1 MSTFPRG
8 IKLKQSTIS
17 GATPAEPFLTRP
29 TSDSNFSKNFDFDAG
44 LNSSAAWTEHFHEHD
59 LTKESESDSLS
70 IDDEAGGT
78 SSGRHTVIGIRQ
90 DVSEDLGIYDGEEVT
105 FGPGRPARVLY
116 DFSGEPALKEL
127 QLRAGDELDILRERI
142 EGAGGWSLARVPR
155 RVGDCKDE
163 QEDVNGDDVG
173 LVPREYYAFTT
184 DFISSPADAT
194 ASSSLRLE
202 PINEEASDAPTPRAS
217 MVSSPKGPPLIPQN
231 TGEWFRQ
238 QMRSVLGGRSLNRFS
253 RFVTSGAEA
262 FVLRGVSQRSASH
275 LPDPK
280 ETTTGETA
288 NDTEG
293 KRTDGLPPAHTL
305 RLSTFLT
312 PESRGHAREPT
323 AIPLEASPDAHYID
337 VGESGPTWR
346 SKVPVFE
353 VRVHSPEKRYPVP
366 GLSSIVGRAG
376 GGGEAGAYI
385 VYSITSIF
393 DSPSCDSEEEKDDD
407 DLAAPVSTQA
417 HSITVLRR
425 FSHFVLLHSALSSL
439 LPGLALPPLPEK
451 QYAGR
456 LNADFVDARRGALQ
470 RYLRMLVRHPVVRY
484 VEPLRFFLGCE
495 DEVEWRR
502 QLPSILRHSNTLP
515 SSSSTTSHTQ
525 TPPSFYANVYHPPF
539 QIDLEDARD
548 VSERF
553 ANHAHAVAQGVQH
566 MRGMFTRGVRQARVD
581 MANAERTLGYEV
593 LGLITGRPVNGSISA
608 DDDEDEE
615 EEEEEDASV
624 SLTRS
629 PNGRTKQSCKQKK
642 GLHNA
647 EGAWCWRE
655 ECPDCL
661 RFTKCM
667 QKTAETLQGVAD
679 LYDNHARRTMLETED
694 SLKDVAY
701 PDVIY
706 APVLDIHR
714 QTLDRYKEASETTQ
728 ELYCPN
734 VQKNTEANGT
744 EAIHA
749 SSGEE
754 EDSVAARCET
764 VLNTTLAEF
773 DAYHS
778 AKRDDFERIVTSHL
792 DGEIAFYE
800 KILTRLRTTRALF
813 DASPTELDL
822 LMPGAR
828 QPSIYE
834 RTSHVSQFHSSTE
847 PLTQPAPHVLDS
859 GRRATMRPVSDA
871 IQGLLGIAAGSSG
884 SKFAVNGVGERA
896 EGASSGGQPGVN
908 GSGSVFSRL
917 W

>member
-8 IKLKQSTIS
+8 VKFKQSTIS

-29 TSDSNFSKNFDFDAG
+29 TSDSTFSKNFDFDAG
-44 LNSSAAWTEHFHEHD
+44 LNSSAAWTEHLHEHE

-70 IDDEAGGT
+70 IDECEGSS
-78 SSGRHTVIGIRQ
+78 SSGRHTVIGIKQ
-90 DVSEDLGIYDGEEVT
+90 DASEEHGIHNGEEVT

-116 DFSGEPALKEL
+116 DFSGELALKEL
-127 QLRAGDELDILRERI
+127 QLRAGDELDILRETI
-142 EGAGGWSLARVPR
+142 GNSSGWSLARVPR
-155 RVGDCKDE
+155 RVGGHKERKDE
-163 QEDVNGDDVG
+163 QEDANGDEVG

-184 DFISSPADAT
+184 DFISSPADSA
-194 ASSSLRLE
+194 ASSRLLD
-202 PINEEASDAPTPRAS
+202 PINEETSDALTPRAS

-262 FVLRGVSQRSASH
+262 FVLRGPPQRSAPH
-275 LPDPK
+275 LPDSS
-280 ETTTGETA
+280 EGTITGDAA
-288 NDTEG
+288 NDEER

-305 RLSTFLT
+305 RLSVFLT

-323 AIPLEASPDAHYID
+323 AVPLEASPDAHYID

-346 SKVPVFE
+346 SKVPTFE

-366 GLSSIVGRAG
+366 GLSSIVGGAG

-393 DSPSCDSEEEKDDD
+393 DSPPSSDSEEDDD
-407 DLAAPVSTQA
+407 DLVSPTASQA
-417 HSITVLRR
+417 HSITVHRR
-425 FSHFVLLHSALSSL
+425 FSHFILLHSALSSL
-439 LPGLALPPLPEK
+439 LPGPALPPLPEK

-456 LNADFVDARRGALQ
+456 MNADFVDARRGALQ
-470 RYLRMLVRHPVVRY
+470 RYLSMLVRHPVVRY

-502 QLPSILRHSNTLP
+502 QLPTILRLSNTLP
-515 SSSSTTSHTQ
+515 SSSSSSPRS
-525 TPPSFYANVYHPPF
+525 PPSFYANVYHPPF
-539 QIDLEDARD
+539 QIDLEDALD

-553 ANHAHAVAQGVQH
+553 ANHTHAVAQGVQH
-566 MRGMFTRGVRQARVD
+566 MRGMFTKGVRQARVE
-581 MANAERTLGYEV
+581 MANAERMLGYEF
-593 LGLITGRPVNGSISA
+593 LGLITGRLANGSGSAA
-608 DDDEDEE
+608 DDDKG

-624 SLTRS
+624 SPSRS
-629 PNGRTKQSCKQKK
+629 PNGRTKQNCKQNK
-642 GLHNA
+642 GLQNVD
-647 EGAWCWRE
+647 GAWCWRE
-655 ECPDCL
+655 ECPECL

-701 PDVIY
+701 PNVIY

-714 QTLDRYKEASETTQ
+714 QTLERYKEASESIQ
-728 ELYCPN
+728 ELSRPN
-734 VQKNTEANGT
+734 VQKNDEANET

-773 DAYHS
+773 DAYHT
-778 AKRDDFERIVTSHL
+778 AKRDDFERVVTSHL

-800 KILTRLRTTRALF
+800 KVLTRLRTTRALF
-813 DASPTELDL
+813 DTSPTELDL
-822 LMPGAR
+822 FMPGAR

-834 RTSHVSQFHSSTE
+834 RTSHIGQFHSSTE

-884 SKFAVNGVGERA
+884 SKFTVNDVKEGA
-896 EGASSGGQPGVN
+896 EGAPSEGQPGAN
-908 GSGSVFSRL
+908 GGGSVFSRL

>member
-8 IKLKQSTIS
+8 IKFKQSTIS

-29 TSDSNFSKNFDFDAG
+29 TSDSNFNKNFDFDAG
-44 LNSSAAWTEHFHEHD
+44 LNSSAAWTEHLHEHD
-59 LTKESESDSLS
+59 LTKESEGDSLS
-70 IDDEAGGT
+70 IDECEEGSS
-78 SSGRHTVIGIRQ
+78 SSGRQTTIGIKQ
-90 DVSEDLGIYDGEEVT
+90 DACEEHGIHGEEGTT

-116 DFSGEPALKEL
+116 NFSGEPALKEL
-127 QLRAGDELDILRERI
+127 QLRAGDELDILRETI
-142 EGAGGWSLARVPR
+142 GNSGGWSLARVPR
-155 RVGDCKDE
+155 RVGGHKERKDE
-163 QEDVNGDDVG
+163 QEDANGDEIG

-194 ASSSLRLE
+194 TSSRLRLD
-202 PINEEASDAPTPRAS
+202 PINEESSDSPTPRAS

-262 FVLRGVSQRSASH
+262 FVLRGAPQRSVPH
-275 LPDPK
+275 LPDSIK
-280 ETTTGETA
+280 ENTHDDVA

-293 KRTDGLPPAHTL
+293 KRTDGLPPAHSL
-305 RLSTFLT
+305 RLSAFLMAET
-312 PESRGHAREPT
+312 RGHAREPT

-346 SKVPVFE
+346 SKVPTFE

-366 GLSSIVGRAG
+366 GLSSIVGGAG

-393 DSPSCDSEEEKDDD
+393 DSPSSDSEEDDD
-407 DLAAPVSTQA
+407 DLGSPTSSQA

-456 LNADFVDARRGALQ
+456 MNADFVDARRGELQ

-502 QLPSILRHSNTLP
+502 QLPTILKLSNSLP
-515 SSSSTTSHTQ
+515 SSSSSSSQ
-525 TPPSFYANVYHPPF
+525 IPPSFYANVYHPPF
-539 QIDLEDARD
+539 QIDLEDALD

-553 ANHAHAVAQGVQH
+553 ANHTHAVAQNVQH
-566 MRGMFTRGVRQARVD
+566 MRGMFTRGVRQARVE
-581 MANAERTLGYEV
+581 MANAERMLGYEI
-593 LGLITGRPVNGSISA
+593 LGLITGRLANGSGST
-608 DDDEDEE
+608 DSDEG
-615 EEEEEDASV
+615 EEEEDASV
-624 SLTRS
+624 SPTRS
-629 PNGRTKQSCKQKK
+629 PHGRTKQNCKQKK
-642 GLHNA
+642 GLQNA

-655 ECPDCL
+655 ECPECL
-661 RFTKCM
+661 RLTKCM
-667 QKTAETLQGVAD
+667 QKAAETLQGVAD

-694 SLKDVAY
+694 SLKDVAH

-714 QTLDRYKEASETTQ
+714 QTLERYKEASESTE
-728 ELYCPN
+728 ELSRPD
-734 VQKNTEANGT
+734 VRKNDEANEA

-773 DAYHS
+773 DAYHT

-800 KILTRLRTTRALF
+800 KVLMRLRTTRALF
-813 DASPTELDL
+813 DTSPTELDL

-828 QPSIYE
+828 QSSIYE

-859 GRRATMRPVSDA
+859 GRRATMRPVSNA

-884 SKFAVNGVGERA
+884 SKFMVNGVKDGA
-896 EGASSGGQPGVN
+896 EGASSEGQPGEN

>member
-8 IKLKQSTIS
+8 VKFKQSTVS

-29 TSDSNFSKNFDFDAG
+29 TSDSNFNKNFDFDAG
-44 LNSSAAWTEHFHEHD
+44 LNSSAAWTEHLHEHD
-59 LTKESESDSLS
+59 LTKENESDSLS
-70 IDDEAGGT
+70 IDDDVGSLRSRRQT
-78 SSGRHTVIGIRQ
+78 TIGIKQ
-90 DVSEDLGIYDGEEVT
+90 DACEEHGAHDVEEIT

-127 QLRAGDELDILRERI
+127 QLRAGDELDILRETI
-142 EGAGGWSLARVPR
+142 DGTGGWSLARVPR
-155 RVGDCKDE
+155 RVGDRKDE
-163 QEDVNGDDVG
+163 QEYVNGDDVG

-184 DFISSPADAT
+184 EFISSPADAT
-194 ASSSLRLE
+194 ASPRLRLD
-202 PINEEASDAPTPRAS
+202 PINEETSDAPTPRAS
-217 MVSSPKGPPLIPQN
+217 TASSPKGPPLIPQN

-262 FVLRGVSQRSASH
+262 FVLRGAPQRQTPH
-275 LPDPK
+275 PPDSK
-280 ETTTGETA
+280 EISTGDTA
-288 NDTEG
+288 NDKER
-293 KRTDGLPPAHTL
+293 KRTDGLPSTQTL

-312 PESRGHAREPT
+312 PESRSHAREPT

-346 SKVPVFE
+346 SKIPAFE
-353 VRVHSPEKRYPVP
+353 VRVHSPEKRYPVA
-366 GLSSIVGRAG
+366 GLSSIVGGAG
-376 GGGEAGAYI
+376 GGGEAGAYV

-393 DSPSCDSEEEKDDD
+393 DSPSCDSEKEDEDDD
-407 DLAAPVSTQA
+407 DLTTDISPQA
-417 HSITVLRR
+417 YSITVLRR

-439 LPGLALPPLPEK
+439 LPGLALPPLPQK

-502 QLPSILRHSNTLP
+502 QLPTILRLSNTLP
-515 SSSSTTSHTQ
+515 SSSSIPAHTQ
-525 TPPSFYANVYHPPF
+525 TPPSFYASVYYPPF
-539 QIDLEDARD
+539 QIDLEDALD

-553 ANHAHAVAQGVQH
+553 TNHTHAVAQGVQH
-566 MRGMFTRGVRQARVD
+566 MRGMFMRGVRQARVD

-593 LGLITGRPVNGSISA
+593 LGLISGRPVNGSDSA
-608 DDDEDEE
+608 DEEEEEE

-624 SLTRS
+624 SPIRS
-629 PNGRTKQSCKQKK
+629 PNGRTKQNCKQKK
-642 GLHNA
+642 GLQNA

-661 RFTKCM
+661 RFTKCI

-694 SLKDVAY
+694 SLKDVAH

-714 QTLDRYKEASETTQ
+714 QTLERYKEASESTQ
-728 ELYCPN
+728 ALSRPN
-734 VQKNTEANGT
+734 VQKNDEANGI
-744 EAIHA
+744 EAIHN

-754 EDSVAARCET
+754 EDNVAARCET

-773 DAYHS
+773 DAYHT
-778 AKRDDFERIVTSHL
+778 AKRNDFERIVTSHL

-800 KILTRLRTTRALF
+800 KVLTRLRTTRALF

-871 IQGLLGIAAGSSG
+871 IQGLLGIAAGS
-884 SKFAVNGVGERA
+884 KFTVNGVGEGA
-896 EGASSGGQPGVN
+896 EGASSEGQPGAN